1 MLRNKFYKILVF
13 LLLPIA
19 LIFIVNPAHAICI
32 KSSKANLR
40 MGPGTNYKILFK
52 VFKYMPLKKLKR
64 KGDWY
69 RVQDVDGDI
78 YWVHRKLITSDFK
91 CAVIKK
97 DETNLR
103 TGPGT
108 KFEQPVWS
116 PVKKYFSVKVVKQN
130 QNWVKVLDET
140 GDQAWVYRP
149 LVWIQ

>member
-1 MLRNKFYKILVF
+1 MIRTNFYKSLIVLFV
-13 LLLPIA
+13 LMA
-19 LIFIVNPAHAICI
+19 LMITVTPSHAMCI
-32 KSSKANLR
+32 KATKANLR
-40 MGPGTNYKILFK
+40 MGPGTDYKILFK

-78 YWVHRKLITSDFK
+78 YWVHRKLTTNNFK
-91 CAVIKK
+91 CAVIKN

-103 TGPGT
+103 IGPGT

-116 PVKKYFSVKVVKQN
+116 PVKKYFSVKVVKQKE
-130 QNWVKVLDET
+130 NWVKVLDET

-149 LVWIQ
+149 LIWIQ

>member
-1 MLRNKFYKILVF
+1 MTQNKFYKILVTLF
-13 LLLPIA
+13 VMTA
-19 LIFIVNPAHAICI
+19 LMIVANPSYAMCI
-32 KSSKANLR
+32 KASKANLR

-78 YWVHRKLITSDFK
+78 YWVHRKLTTNNFK

-108 KFEQPVWS
+108 KYEQPVWS
-116 PVKKYFSVKVVKQN
+116 PVKKYFSVKVIKHK
-130 QNWVKVLDET
+130 QNWVNVLDET
-140 GDQAWVYRP
+140 GDKAWVYRP
-149 LVWIQ
+149 LIWIQ